1 VLQHANVETFI
12 VFRSITPLIVAIADP
27 IFRPH
32 VASIPSAK
40 TIGSLV
46 LIFVGALGYTL
57 MDSTFSV
64 TSYGWGAL
72 YVTIFCTEMI
82 YVKDVV
88 SHIKLSNWGLVYYN
102 NGIGTIMSIIVVVL
116 TNETGSPRGRGST
129 PTAEEAGVAEAASQ
143 ARRRLMA
150 MVGDAGE
157 GSAYSPGF
165 LALTG
170 IVVSCI
176 FGLGISFFGF
186 SVRRKISATAFTVMG
201 CTNKLLTLLVNTLVW
216 DKHASLAGQASLLV
230 CIAGGVLY
238 GELSKSD
245 AESRKKK
252 QQLPG
257 PDSAPSAEA
266 AHGGRVD
273 VEMESHPGGKQQ
285 PV

>member
-1 VLQHANVETFI
+1 M
-12 VFRSITPLIVAIADP
+12 
-27 IFRPH
+27 
-32 VASIPSAK
+32 ASHPSPK

-102 NGIGTIMSIIVVVL
+102 NGIGTLMSILVVLL
-116 TNETGSPRGRGST
+116 TNETGSSPRGASTQEGS
-129 PTAEEAGVAEAASQ
+129 AAEAASQ
-143 ARRRLMA
+143 ARRALLA
-150 MVGDAGE
+150 SGSGVDSLGLDDGGD
-157 GSAYSPGF
+157 AYSPRS
-165 LALTG
+165 LAVTG

-216 DKHASLAGQASLLV
+216 DKHASLGGQASLLV

-238 GELSKSD
+238 GELSKAD
-245 AESRKKK
+245 TEHNKKK
-252 QQLPG
+252 KAAMGGGDAAAPLGLDAGKGGGVAPG
-257 PDSAPSAEA
+257 
-266 AHGGRVD
+266 VD
-273 VEMESHPGGKQQ
+273 VEMEATGGKQ